1 MRATRASLRL
11 LAASG
16 LAVAAAGCYTVTPF
30 GSINTIATGGQNYI
44 GVRGSQVFPASEG
57 LPEQARAALDDLNV
71 RTITR
76 RRENETTVLEGTD
89 TKGHRAVV
97 RLRPE
102 SDGTKVSV
110 HARFGFFGDEAL
122 SRAYLDRLAAR
133 VGQAEGD
140 DKVRV
145 ASGEASPPLKLRA
158 DGAVAPPGS
167 FFPRRLDEGVREIP
181 YP

>member
-11 LAASG
+11 LAAGG

-44 GVRGSQVFPASEG
+44 GMRGSQVFPAF
-57 LPEQARAALDDLNV
+57 
-71 RTITR
+71 TR
-76 RRENETTVLEGTD
+76 RRENEATILEGTD
-89 TKGHRAVV
+89 TKGHHAVV

-102 SDGTKVSV
+102 SDGTRVRV
-110 HARFGFFGDEAL
+110 HARFGLFGDEAL

-145 ASGEASPPLKLRA
+145 TSGEASPQLKLRA

-167 FFPRRLDEGVREIP
+167 LFPRRLDEGVREIP